1 MSFPRHVGQIP
12 VFYSHKPTGRPY
24 QPNDKW
30 RSQYLDES
38 NEPLFP
44 FGYGLSYTTF
54 EIGSPKP
61 DKTSFRSGEVVK
73 VQVKVTNTGNREG
86 EEVVQLYIRDKVAS
100 VTRPVKEL
108 KAFQKVS
115 LKPGESKDLRFT
127 LFEKDF
133 AFLDQNLEWTIEP
146 GEFEIKVGNSS
157 DNVKAVVVE
166 RVE

>member
-1 MSFPRHVGQIP
+1 MQSTSWDR
-12 VFYSHKPTGRPY
+12 RPY

-115 LKPGESKDLRFT
+115 LKGT
-127 LFEKDF
+127 
-133 AFLDQNLEWTIEP
+133 
-146 GEFEIKVGNSS
+146 
-157 DNVKAVVVE
+157 
-166 RVE
+166 